1 MQKTHSA
8 EPLDAVAYFDHGDG
22 TADVYLRRNIGTEIV
37 INDDGGTETVYC
49 ADEAHALT
57 DKPKEWFDQ
66 NFDSG
71 WIEAERASMTSDD
84 RMADIETQI
93 DEQAMA
99 INELAVIMTG
109 GE

>member
-8 EPLDAVAYFDHGDG
+8 EPLDAVAYYDHGDG

-37 INDDGGTETVYC
+37 IMDDGDSATMHC
-49 ADEAHALT
+49 ADEAHAVT
-57 DKPKEWFDQ
+57 DKPREWFDK
-66 NFDSG
+66 NFDAG

-84 RMADIETQI
+84 RMADLESQIE
-93 DEQAMA
+93 EQASA